1 MGDPDLAKH
10 SVAPVGCVSW
20 SGPTDFTISDLFV
33 PTGQKANARTNRF
46 TSRIKVGEPW
56 MGYQEASDELKAM
69 MREVSPVKYV
79 RKDSPPV
86 LQIHGDKDGTIPH
99 KHALHLKSIADK
111 VGAQVDVITV
121 KGAGHGFGGPGT
133 SPDMDSLI
141 DSTVE
146 FTLKQLFSE

>member
-1 MGDPDLAKH
+1 
-10 SVAPVGCVSW
+10 
-20 SGPTDFTISDLFV
+20 
-33 PTGQKANARTNRF
+33 
-46 TSRIKVGEPW
+46 
-56 MGYQEASDELKAM
+56 
-69 MREVSPVKYV
+69 
-79 RKDSPPV
+79 
-86 LQIHGDKDGTIPH
+86 
-99 KHALHLKSIADK
+99 LKSIADK